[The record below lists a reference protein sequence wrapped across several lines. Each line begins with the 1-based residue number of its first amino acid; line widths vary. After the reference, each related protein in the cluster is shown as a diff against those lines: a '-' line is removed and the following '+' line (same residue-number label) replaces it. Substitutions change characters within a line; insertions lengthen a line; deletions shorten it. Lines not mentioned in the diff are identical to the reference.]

1 MSPARLWPPN
11 HQLVPVEATVTM
23 TDVLSGP
30 TSFTLTSATSS
41 EPDAGLGA
49 GDTVDDLQG
58 FVLGTADTGGLVRA
72 ERTHQGPG
80 RVYSLIYQGQD
91 GAGNGA
97 TCTTR
102 VMVPHDR
109 QP

>member
-58 FVLGTADTGGLVRA
+58 FVLGTADTGAWCARSGRTRA
-72 ERTHQGPG
+72 QGECI
-80 RVYSLIYQGQD
+80 V
-91 GAGNGA
+91 
-97 TCTTR
+97 
-102 VMVPHDR
+102 
-109 QP
+109 